1 MFPARSRIINEVTQ
15 MPFDR
20 HFLAPA
26 VIVLALALGGAPAK
40 AQSIIGAAAGAHV
53 STLGVGAELSGKI
66 NRFLTVRAG
75 GNYLKMSTDG
85 SFGGLDYDF
94 DVDLASVG
102 AALDVHPLGNG
113 FLVSVGVYW
122 NGNSG
127 ELTTSPVGA
136 VTVGGMTFTG
146 SQVGTLTTDVEYNP
160 VAPYIGI
167 GYDGAH
173 YSILPISFT
182 FRIGLFYM
190 GRADVSLSSTG
201 PLSGTAAFEA
211 ELRQEEKD
219 LEDDLSKLGFY
230 PAMTIGLK
238 IRF

>member
-1 MFPARSRIINEVTQ
+1 MK
-15 MPFDR
+15 FDR
-20 HFLAPA
+20 HFLAPT
-26 VIVLALALGGAPAK
+26 VIVIALALGGAPAK
-40 AQSIIGAAAGAHV
+40 AQSIFGLAAGAHV
-53 STLGVGAELSGKI
+53 STLGAGVEMSAKI

-75 GNYLKMSTDG
+75 GSYLKMSTDG

-102 AALDVHPLGNG
+102 AALDVHPFGNG
-113 FLVSVGVYW
+113 FLVSAGVYW
-122 NGNSG
+122 NGNGG
-127 ELTTSPVGA
+127 ELTTSPAGA
-136 VTVGGMTFTG
+136 VTVGGVTFTG

-160 VAPYIGI
+160 VAPYLGI

-190 GRADVSLSSTG
+190 GRADVSLSSSG
-201 PLSGTAAFEA
+201 PLSGTPAFEA